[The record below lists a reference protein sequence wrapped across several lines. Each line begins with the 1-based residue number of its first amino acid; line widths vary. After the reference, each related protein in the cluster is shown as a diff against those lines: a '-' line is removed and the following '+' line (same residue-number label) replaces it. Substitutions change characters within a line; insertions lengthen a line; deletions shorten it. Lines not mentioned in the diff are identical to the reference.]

1 MGIRQAKGRGALKL
15 GDKKIHYPLSD
26 GSHFKVIITRDQ
38 ARQDWSLRKVEAFKT
53 ATVMSKDEHSEHHQE

>member
-1 MGIRQAKGRGALKL
+1 MGIRWTKRGEALKL

-26 GSHFKVIITRDQ
+26 GSHFKAIITRDW

-53 ATVMSKDEHSEHHQE
+53 ATVMSKEHH